1 MTLKNSMRE
10 RRLETW
16 TGKQIYDQFVG
27 DMPISIDKGKTWS
40 WMTKSD
46 LKITTEALIF
56 AAQEQANRTNH
67 MKKNVD
73 KSADS
78 MACRETVIL

>member
-1 MTLKNSMRE
+1 
-10 RRLETW
+10 
-16 TGKQIYDQFVG
+16 
-27 DMPISIDKGKTWS
+27 
-40 WMTKSD
+40 MTKSD